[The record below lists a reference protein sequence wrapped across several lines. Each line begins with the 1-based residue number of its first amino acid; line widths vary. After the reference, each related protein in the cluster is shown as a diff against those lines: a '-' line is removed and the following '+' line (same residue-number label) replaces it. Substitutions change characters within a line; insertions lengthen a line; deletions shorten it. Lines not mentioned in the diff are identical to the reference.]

1 MYLQNMSTGEVK
13 MYRRKSA
20 MKAISNNIY
29 QKQQIGTIGLA
40 LVAGLMAMLVL
51 ILSACQSAVPTPTT
65 APANIPV
72 ATDMPAPSNTP
83 AATEASPPTN
93 TPAPTDAPVLTD
105 TPIPPPTEAAATPSV
120 TVADQPLLDGKV
132 TIEKVISNGPGWL
145 VVHADKDGAPGPV
158 LGHTAV
164 DDGEN
169 THVVVELTAEGRTQT
184 LYAMLHMD
192 AGTVGTYEF
201 PGPDGPVSVNG
212 AVVTPAFHITGGLE
226 ETPAMS
232 EQAAVKLVNS
242 EFTPKELTVKVGTTV
257 VWTSED
263 NPTHTITADDGSFDS
278 GRIRKGDT
286 FSHTFT
292 QAGEYPYYCAI
303 HGAPGGVGMSGIVV
317 VTN

>member
-1 MYLQNMSTGEVK
+1 
-13 MYRRKSA
+13 
-20 MKAISNNIY
+20 MKAKSNNIY
-29 QKQQIGTIGLA
+29 QQQRTGTIGLA
-40 LVAGLMAMLVL
+40 LVTGLVAMLVL
-51 ILSACQSAVPTPTT
+51 ILSACQPAEPTP
-65 APANIPV
+65 
-72 ATDMPAPSNTP
+72 ATAPSNTP
-83 AATEASPPTN
+83 AATGMPASSNTPAATEAPPPTN
-93 TPAPTDAPVLTD
+93 TPVHTD
-105 TPIPPPTEAAATPSV
+105 TPVPTDTLVPPPTESAATPSV

-132 TIEKVISNGPGWL
+132 TIEKVVSNGPGWL
-145 VVHADKDGAPGPV
+145 VVHADNDGAPGPV

-164 DDGEN
+164 ADGEN
-169 THVVVELTAEGRTQT
+169 THVVVELAAEGRTQT

-192 AGTVGTYEF
+192 AGTAGTYEF

-212 AVVTPAFHITGGLE
+212 SVVTPAFHITGGLE
-226 ETPAMS
+226 ETPTMS

-263 NPTHTITADDGSFDS
+263 NPTHTVTADDGSFDS

-303 HGAPGGVGMSGIVV
+303 HGAPGGVGMSGIVI